1 MEASKK
7 PQLPLEPGEPGDP
20 GGAVRAIDDRLV
32 IEHLEVQDAGAARVV
47 REQADKNRSP
57 VETVTRAIE
66 VGARLIESEGTA
78 ANVDYVRA
86 ELERQ
91 LRPLADRLGG
101 VIEEGQ
107 DEFAERL
114 ADSFDSERTGSVQQ
128 QIREML
134 ITAMD
139 HQRTQLAKQFS
150 AQDGANPLSD
160 FKEAVVRTVKS
171 SQEQQL
177 HEHAQD
183 RERIEAL
190 TTEVTALR
198 ERLGAKEEIE
208 AEQLRGTAKGRDFEE
223 RVHEVIDEIASV
235 RDDVAHH
242 VGDLPGETRGKK
254 GDTVVEIGAGA
265 GPCLAK
271 IAFDPKD
278 SRLPRPKAWEVL
290 NGSLD
295 DRGAD
300 YAVLVVATDDN
311 VPAGTQSLV
320 EYEGN
325 KLIVAVDRDRPERI
339 VLETAYGLAR
349 ARALA
354 ARKEDLALDAPAMKE
369 AIDETRRAL
378 ESAEDGAA
386 GAHRRSEERGQ
397 HRIRAGRDGGEREGC
412 PGARGQPDR
421 RRAGG
426 RRLGRRMRI
435 PSNPTRKAQMT
446 RADPRSTRRTEME
459 ASENRGL
466 PRLGSGTPG
475 LHRIDSDVVAEI
487 VATGHPTGFVR
498 LQVMLDS
505 VIGRLV
511 AVDRPRGG

>member
-1 MEASKK
+1 MEASEK
-7 PQLPLEPGEPGDP
+7 PQLPLDHDANA
-20 GGAVRAIDDRLV
+20 AVRAIDNRLV
-32 IEHLEVQDAGAARVV
+32 IERLEVHDAGVARVV

-57 VETVTRAIE
+57 AETVTRAIE

-107 DEFAERL
+107 EEFAERL
-114 ADSFDSERTGSVQQ
+114 ATSFDSERSGSVQQ

-134 ITAMD
+134 ITAME
-139 HQRTQLAKQFS
+139 HQRNQLAKQFS

-160 FKEAVVRTVKS
+160 FKEAVVRAVKG
-171 SQEQQL
+171 SQEQQQ

-183 RERIEAL
+183 RDRIEAL
-190 TTEVTALR
+190 TAEVTALR

-208 AEQLRGTAKGRDFEE
+208 AEQSRGTAKGRDFEE
-223 RVHEVIDEIASV
+223 RVHALLDEIATA
-235 RDDVAHH
+235 RGDVAHH
-242 VGDLPGETRGKK
+242 VGDQAGETRGKK
-254 GDTVVEIGAGA
+254 GDTLIEIGAGA

-278 SRLPRPKAWEVL
+278 SQLTRPKAWEVL

-300 YAVLVVATDDN
+300 YAVLVVASEEN
-311 VPAGTQSLV
+311 VPAKTQSLV

-325 KLIVAVDRDRPERI
+325 KLIVAVDREDPERNI
-339 VLETAYGLAR
+339 LEAAYGVAR

-354 ARKEDLALDAPAMKE
+354 SRQDELALDAPAMKE

-378 ESAEDGAA
+378 ESLKTARQALTGVRKNADSIESALAGMEEGA
-386 GAHRRSEERGQ
+386 
-397 HRIRAGRDGGEREGC
+397 
-412 PGARGQPDR
+412 
-421 RRAGG
+421 
-426 RRLGRRMRI
+426 
-435 PSNPTRKAQMT
+435 KAALA
-446 RADPRSTRRTEME
+446 RADSLIADALES
-459 ASENRGL
+459 AG
-466 PRLGSGTPG
+466 
-475 LHRIDSDVVAEI
+475 
-487 VATGHPTGFVR
+487 
-498 LQVMLDS
+498 
-505 VIGRLV
+505 
-511 AVDRPRGG
+511 

>member
-1 MEASKK
+1 MEASEK
-7 PQLPLEPGEPGDP
+7 PQLPLDHDANA
-20 GGAVRAIDDRLV
+20 AVRAIDNRLV
-32 IEHLEVQDAGAARVV
+32 IERLEVHDAGVARVV

-57 VETVTRAIE
+57 AETVTRAIE

-107 DEFAERL
+107 EEFAERL
-114 ADSFDSERTGSVQQ
+114 ATSFDSERSGSVQQ

-134 ITAMD
+134 ITAME
-139 HQRTQLAKQFS
+139 HQRNQLAKQFS

-160 FKEAVVRTVKS
+160 FKEAVVRAVKG
-171 SQEQQL
+171 SQEQQQ

-183 RERIEAL
+183 RDRIETL
-190 TTEVTALR
+190 TAEVTALR

-208 AEQLRGTAKGRDFEE
+208 AEQSRGTAKGRDFEE
-223 RVHEVIDEIASV
+223 RVHALLDEIATA
-235 RDDVAHH
+235 RGDVAHH
-242 VGDLPGETRGKK
+242 VGDQAGETRGKK
-254 GDTVVEIGAGA
+254 GDTLIEIGAGA

-278 SRLPRPKAWEVL
+278 SQLTRPKAWEVL

-300 YAVLVVATDDN
+300 YAVLVVASEEN
-311 VPAGTQSLV
+311 VPAKTQSLV

-325 KLIVAVDRDRPERI
+325 KLIVAVDREDPERNI
-339 VLETAYGLAR
+339 LEAAYGVAR

-354 ARKEDLALDAPAMKE
+354 SRQDELALDAPAMKE

-378 ESAEDGAA
+378 ESLKTARQALTGVRKNADSIESALAGMEEGA
-386 GAHRRSEERGQ
+386 
-397 HRIRAGRDGGEREGC
+397 
-412 PGARGQPDR
+412 
-421 RRAGG
+421 
-426 RRLGRRMRI
+426 
-435 PSNPTRKAQMT
+435 KAALA
-446 RADPRSTRRTEME
+446 RADSLIADALES
-459 ASENRGL
+459 AG
-466 PRLGSGTPG
+466 
-475 LHRIDSDVVAEI
+475 
-487 VATGHPTGFVR
+487 
-498 LQVMLDS
+498 
-505 VIGRLV
+505 
-511 AVDRPRGG
+511 